1 MHVKTK
7 LCCLKTCLFCFVLF
21 CFVFHIIHTQF
32 LFSFSLSHSCC
43 FDPTVCPPISV
54 HALTYSTSQ
63 LQQIDKLVLVSEFG
77 IDSELEV
84 YERLHVIVFDLSSRQ
99 PAVMKNLQLLLISI
113 RYPKTGGE
121 KI

>member
-1 MHVKTK
+1 MFI
-7 LCCLKTCLFCFVLF
+7 LFCLF
-21 CFVFHIIHTQF
+21 FHIIHAQF
-32 LFSFSLSHSCC
+32 FFSLSHSCC
-43 FDPTVCPPISV
+43 DISV

-84 YERLHVIVFDLSSRQ
+84 YERLHVIVFDPYSRQ
-99 PAVMKNLQLLLISI
+99 PAVVKNLQLLFISI

>member
-21 CFVFHIIHTQF
+21 CFVFHIIHAQF

-77 IDSELEV
+77 IDSELEG
-84 YERLHVIVFDLSSRQ
+84 YERLHVIVFDPSSRQ

>member
-1 MHVKTK
+1 MFI
-7 LCCLKTCLFCFVLF
+7 LFCFVL
-21 CFVFHIIHTQF
+21 CFHIIHAQF

-63 LQQIDKLVLVSEFG
+63 LQQIDKLVLVSDCG

-84 YERLHVIVFDLSSRQ
+84 YERLHVIVFGSSSFQ
-99 PAVMKNLQLLLISI
+99 PAVVKNLQLLLISI
-113 RYPKTGGE
+113 RHPKTGGE

>member
-1 MHVKTK
+1 MFI
-7 LCCLKTCLFCFVLF
+7 LFCLF
-21 CFVFHIIHTQF
+21 FHIIPPPF
-32 LFSFSLSHSCC
+32 FFFLSHSCC
-43 FDPTVCPPISV
+43 DISV

-84 YERLHVIVFDLSSRQ
+84 YERLHVIVFDPSSRQ
-99 PAVMKNLQLLLISI
+99 PAVVKNLQLLLISI